1 VGDAAPTA
9 RTETTATAADASTIP
24 ETEWSSRKDQRV
36 VVVRQGGA
44 ETRGKLISAE
54 GDHAVVMG
62 DDGKVVSIP
71 KREVTAVKSDDSK
84 PADDKAAKPGKKEP
98 DWKYKKLGLFT
109 SHGVGY
115 ARWRTPGYRDGHAAY
130 LLDIGVG
137 YNFSERFGVY
147 GLIGGAV
154 GARLQ
159 DKTVVGHQGHFALSF
174 LARRKYIAFLPGIGL
189 AMGNRRGPGDLRT
202 REMGVTFPIK
212 LMGVIPLP
220 KDLFLGIGLSYEI
233 AIMGATR
240 PWQAIGGQF
249 TVGRW

>member
-1 VGDAAPTA
+1 V
-9 RTETTATAADASTIP
+9 P
-24 ETEWSSRKDQRV
+24 ESEWAQRRDQQV
-36 VVVRQGGA
+36 VLERRGGSPV
-44 ETRGKLISAE
+44 RGKLIASD

-62 DDGKVVSIP
+62 DDGQVQSIP
-71 KREVTAVKSDDSK
+71 KSDVTSLNAADGK
-84 PADDKAAKPGKKEP
+84 PAAKSEEPVGKKKQS
-98 DWKYKKLGLFT
+98 DWEYKKLGLFT

-115 ARWRTPGYRDGHAAY
+115 ARWRTKDYRDGGAAY
-130 LLDIGVG
+130 LLDLGVG
-137 YNFSERFGVY
+137 YNFSERFGIY
-147 GLIGGAV
+147 ALIGGAV
-154 GARLQ
+154 GARMR
-159 DKTVVGHQGHFALSF
+159 DKSVVGHQGHFALSF

-189 AMGNRRGPGDLRT
+189 AMGNRRGPGDLRI

-220 KDLFLGIGLSYEI
+220 KDLFLGIGISYEL

>member
-1 VGDAAPTA
+1 VERRGAPA
-9 RTETTATAADASTIP
+9 
-24 ETEWSSRKDQRV
+24 V
-36 VVVRQGGA
+36 
-44 ETRGKLISAE
+44 RGKLISTE

-62 DDGKVVSIP
+62 DDGQVTSIP
-71 KREVTAVKSDDSK
+71 KRDATSLKAEDG
-84 PADDKAAKPGKKEP
+84 KAAEPATPTGKKAGP

-115 ARWRTPGYRDGHAAY
+115 ARWRSSDYRDGGAAY

-137 YNFSERFGVY
+137 FNFTERFGVY

-159 DKTVVGHQGHFALSF
+159 DKSVVGHHGHFALSF
-174 LARRKYIAFLPGIGL
+174 LARGKYIAFIPGIGL
-189 AMGNRRGPGDLRT
+189 AMNTRKGPGDGRI
-202 REMGVTFPIK
+202 REMGVAIPVK

-220 KDLFLGIGLSYEI
+220 KDLFLGIGLAYEL
-233 AIMGATR
+233 AIMGDTK
-240 PWQAIGGQF
+240 PFQTIGGQV